1 MCDNEYLTMITFYY
15 NIPFKVNFIIRF
27 AIHYISKETKSEARY
42 THLKNLIAPDY
53 ILPLKTNPTWGL
65 RDVFFTPGLHLV
77 GDKLAFVKQMPMF
90 ETPTIGI

>member
-1 MCDNEYLTMITFYY
+1 MIIFM
-15 NIPFKVNFIIRF
+15 IFKVFNFNDKI
-27 AIHYISKETKSEARY
+27 AMHYILKEAKLEARY
-42 THLKNLIAPDY
+42 AQLKNLISPDY

>member
-1 MCDNEYLTMITFYY
+1 MIY
-15 NIPFKVNFIIRF
+15 KVFDFNDKF
-27 AIHYISKETKSEARY
+27 AMHYILKETKLEARY
-42 THLKNLIAPDY
+42 TQLKNLMSPDY

-77 GDKLAFVKQMPMF
+77 GDKLAFIKQMPMF